1 MTEKR
6 GTGTEY
12 GQDKLKDRADNYDLT
27 ADEKKPRSKLK
38 LLGVLIVAI
47 IGVGALYPVVFGGN
61 KTPAEKTEEVI
72 ALNSDGLSVGENET
86 TNQKDAADNAAAD
99 KAAADKAAADKAAAD
114 KAAADKAAAD
124 KAAADKAA
132 ADKAAADKAA
142 ADKAAADK
150 AAADKAAADKAVADK
165 AAADKAAADKA
176 AADKA
181 AADKTDSYTDAEH
194 RLLDNAAP
202 LNPTTEIVS
211 AEKVQEH
218 ATGQLPP
225 EDVKGIADAVI
236 HDPTV
241 KATDEAKKVSQN
253 GTKIQQFDAGKFG
266 IGADSSSAVI
276 QQPRS
281 NQHLQPVQKVV
292 EDTEQ
297 SSGLNSDD
305 ILKSYTGQSSEVSYH
320 SQSQNTVYVYGS
332 FAAKVYLLPL
342 GKNEKIN
349 AYLSDP
355 KGWEVSQLPGDILR
369 IKRSINKSEW
379 SDATDLFLVAGKRT
393 YTLILQGVDQ
403 PKLRTDSLR
412 YIDPKALPAAKS
424 GKK

>member
-12 GQDKLKDRADNYDLT
+12 GQDKLKDRADNYDLA
-27 ADEKKPRSKLK
+27 ADEKKPRAKLK

-47 IGVGALYPVVFGGN
+47 IGVGALYPVLFGGS

-72 ALNSDGLSVGENET
+72 ALNSDGLPVGENET
-86 TNQKDAADNAAAD
+86 TNQKDAAD

-132 ADKAAADKAA
+132 ADKAA
-142 ADKAAADK
+142 
-150 AAADKAAADKAVADK
+150 ADK

-253 GTKIQQFDAGKFG
+253 GTEIQQFDAGKFG

-281 NQHLQPVQKVV
+281 NQHQQPIQNVV
-292 EDTEQ
+292 EDKEQ

-379 SDATDLFLVAGKRT
+379 SEATDLFLVAGKRT

-412 YIDPKALPAAKS
+412 YIDPKAPPAAKS

>member
-12 GQDKLKDRADNYDLT
+12 GQDKLKDRADNYDST
-27 ADEKKPRSKLK
+27 AAEKKPRSKLK

-86 TNQKDAADNAAAD
+86 TNQKDAADKDAAD

-124 KAAADKAA
+124 KAAADKSA
-132 ADKAAADKAA
+132 ADKAAV
-142 ADKAAADK
+142 
-150 AAADKAAADKAVADK
+150 DKAAADKAVADK

>member
-12 GQDKLKDRADNYDLT
+12 GQDKLKDRADNYDLA
-27 ADEKKPRSKLK
+27 ADEKKPRAKLK

-47 IGVGALYPVVFGGN
+47 IGVGALYPVLFGGS

-72 ALNSDGLSVGENET
+72 ALNSDGLPVGENET
-86 TNQKDAADNAAAD
+86 TNQKDAAD

-114 KAAADKAAAD
+114 KAA
-124 KAAADKAA
+124 
-132 ADKAAADKAA
+132 
-142 ADKAAADK
+142 
-150 AAADKAAADKAVADK
+150 ADK

-253 GTKIQQFDAGKFG
+253 ATEIQQFDAGKFG

-281 NQHLQPVQKVV
+281 IQHQQPIQKVV
-292 EDTEQ
+292 EDKEQ